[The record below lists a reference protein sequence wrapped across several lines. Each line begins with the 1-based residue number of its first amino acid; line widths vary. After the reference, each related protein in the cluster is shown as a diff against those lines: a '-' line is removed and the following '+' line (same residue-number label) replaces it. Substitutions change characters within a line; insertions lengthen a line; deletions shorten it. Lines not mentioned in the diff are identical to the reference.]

1 MNRTNVEL
9 ILTSE
14 KAMSALKNLEDYI
27 ADPKLFESIQL
38 FDDSSYS
45 LHWSNWSKLICAMK
59 ERHLNG
65 DSSMSIEEVKEE
77 LETFKEIPVWLVNKK
92 GEMET
97 TLFDLYNF
105 YIDPRLKHLWFD
117 VNKQTLISLKHK
129 AGPFMHLHSMRWVD
143 YDIYKLFVYDRLLNN
158 LSLSHRDFRMN
169 TNLKAKFSF
178 WNSILKP
185 VDGQIVQLSRKGI
198 LVSIEG
204 HKNFLS
210 LSQSDQISLSAEVG
224 GLLSATGK
232 RFEEFDEVIGN
243 CTKAKSVKIDFDE
256 NIFKDLN
263 ALETC
268 KGETYYMFIPFA
280 KFPIKHHRI
289 GKAIQHVID
298 EVEGA
303 ASDILNNLI
312 A

>member
-1 MNRTNVEL
+1 MG
-9 ILTSE
+9 
-14 KAMSALKNLEDYI
+14 ALKNLEDYI

-38 FDDSSYS
+38 FDDGPYS
-45 LHWSNWSKLICAMK
+45 LHWSNWSKLIEAMK
-59 ERHLNG
+59 DRHSNG
-65 DSSMSIEEVKEE
+65 ISSMSIDEVKEE
-77 LETFKEIPVWLVNKK
+77 LEAFKEIPVWLVNKK

-143 YDIYKLFVYDRLLNN
+143 HDIYKLFVYDRLLTN

-210 LSQSDQISLSAEVG
+210 LSQADQISLSAEVG
-224 GLLSATGK
+224 GLLSANGK
-232 RFEEFDEVIGN
+232 NYDEFDEAI
-243 CTKAKSVKIDFDE
+243 CQSKKKSIKIDFDE

-268 KGETYYMFIPFA
+268 KGETYYIFVPFS

-289 GKAIQHVID
+289 GKSIQHVID
-298 EVEGA
+298 EVEGV
-303 ASDILNNLI
+303 ASKILNKLI

>member
-1 MNRTNVEL
+1 
-9 ILTSE
+9 
-14 KAMSALKNLEDYI
+14 MSALKNLEEYI

-38 FDDSSYS
+38 FEDGPFS
-45 LHWSNWSKLICAMK
+45 LHWSNWSELIKAMK
-59 ERHLNG
+59 ERHING
-65 DSSMSIEEVKEE
+65 DSSMSVDEVKQE
-77 LETFKEIPVWLVNKK
+77 LEAFKEIPVWLVNKK

-143 YDIYKLFVYDRLLNN
+143 YDIYKLFVYDRLLTN

-185 VDGQIVQLSRKGI
+185 VDGQIVQLSRRGI

-210 LSQSDQISLSAEVG
+210 LSQADQISLSAEVG
-224 GLLSATGK
+224 GLLGAHGK
-232 RFEEFDEVIGN
+232 SYEEIDEVIVSSRSKN
-243 CTKAKSVKIDFDE
+243 IKIDFDE

-263 ALETC
+263 ALEAC
-268 KGETYYMFIPFA
+268 KGETYYIFVPFA

-298 EVEGA
+298 QVEA
-303 ASDILNNLI
+303 EASKILEKLV